1 MMARARRLM
10 AAALAIAALVA
21 LAFLSRIT
29 WRSSVPDAAEL
40 RLSWRIPAPSYRHCR
55 PPTEAELSGV
65 LPHMRPSEVCTDVA
79 IPFRLTV
86 QLNGDTLHSEPVAK
100 SGPRARTITIH
111 RSFPV
116 SPGSYALD
124 VEFLPET
131 QPGIDRGG
139 GGGAAKGTAASDSVD
154 SPQHLAMTLS
164 ARVAAG
170 PREVILVS
178 PDERGRLRVE
188 GGLRALPPTR
198 KTVNHTLQNVK

>member
-1 MMARARRLM
+1 MMARARRVL
-10 AAALAIAALVA
+10 AAALAIAALVVLA
-21 LAFLSRIT
+21 LLSQVT
-29 WRSSVPDAAEL
+29 WRSSGPDAAEL
-40 RLSWRIPAPSYRHCR
+40 RLSWRIPAPSYRQCR
-55 PPTEAELSGV
+55 PPTEAELGGV

-100 SGPRARTITIH
+100 SGPRARTITIY

-116 SPGSYALD
+116 SPGSYTLD
-124 VEFLPET
+124 VAFLPET
-131 QPGIDRGG
+131 QPGIERGV
-139 GGGAAKGTAASDSVD
+139 GAATRTAASDPVD
-154 SPQHLAMTLS
+154 SPLDLAMTLS

-188 GGLRALPPTR
+188 GGLRIPSSTR
-198 KTVNHTLQNVK
+198 KNVNHTLQNVK

>member
-1 MMARARRLM
+1 MMARARHLV
-10 AAALAIAALVA
+10 AVAFAIAALVV
-21 LAFLSRIT
+21 LARLSQIT

-40 RLSWRIPAPSYRHCR
+40 RLSWRIPAPSHRHCR

-100 SGPRARTITIH
+100 SGPRARTITIY

-124 VEFLPET
+124 VAFLPKT
-131 QPGIDRGG
+131 QPGIERD
-139 GGGAAKGTAASDSVD
+139 GAAAGTAASDSVD
-154 SPQHLAMTLS
+154 SPQDLAMTLS

-188 GGLRALPPTR
+188 GGLRALPSTR

>member
-1 MMARARRLM
+1 MMARARRVL

-21 LAFLSRIT
+21 LALLSRFS
-29 WRSSVPDAAEL
+29 WRSSAPDAAEL
-40 RLSWRIPAPSYRHCR
+40 RLSWRIPVPSYRQCR
-55 PPTEAELSGV
+55 PPTEAELGGV

-100 SGPRARTITIH
+100 SGPRARTITIY

-124 VEFLPET
+124 VAFLPESQT
-131 QPGIDRGG
+131 GIER
-139 GGGAAKGTAASDSVD
+139 GGGAAARTAASDSLG

-170 PREVILVS
+170 PREVILVA

-198 KTVNHTLQNVK
+198 KTVNRTLQNVK

>member
-1 MMARARRLM
+1 MMARARRVL

-21 LAFLSRIT
+21 LALLSRIT
-29 WRSSVPDAAEL
+29 WRSSAPDAAEL

-55 PPTEAELSGV
+55 PPTEAELGGV

-100 SGPRARTITIH
+100 SGPRARTITIY

-116 SPGSYALD
+116 SPGSYALE
-124 VEFLPET
+124 VAFLPET
-131 QPGIDRGG
+131 QSGIERG

-154 SPQHLAMTLS
+154 SPRDLAMTLS

-178 PDERGRLRVE
+178 PDDRGRLRVAP
-188 GGLRALPPTR
+188 RR
-198 KTVNHTLQNVK
+198 

>member
-1 MMARARRLM
+1 MMAQARRLV
-10 AAALAIAALVA
+10 ATALTIAALVV
-21 LAFLSRIT
+21 LVLLSQVT

-40 RLSWRIPAPSYRHCR
+40 RLSWRIPVPSYSHCR

-86 QLNGDTLHSEPVAK
+86 QLDGDTLHSEPVAK
-100 SGPRARTITIH
+100 SGPRARTITIY

-124 VEFLPET
+124 VAFLPET
-131 QPGIDRGG
+131 QLGIE
-139 GGGAAKGTAASDSVD
+139 GGGAATGTAASEVD
-154 SPQHLAMTLS
+154 SPQDLAMTLS

-178 PDERGRLRVE
+178 PDERGRLRVAPR
-188 GGLRALPPTR
+188 G
-198 KTVNHTLQNVK
+198 